1 MALKDLLG
9 DAYREGMTL
18 EEVEAALSDKNL
30 VDATTLSKKVDKDLY
45 DKKVS
50 ELAAV
55 NRQFKELQSK
65 LKELQS
71 NSMTAEEKLKAEQEK
86 AAELQRTYAKELSKL
101 KAKEVFIG
109 AGLTEKDF
117 ASLLDAVVSE
127 EEETTVAR
135 ANALID
141 VINAQKQATE
151 KAVKAELIKSTPTP
165 PPGSAGGAGLI
176 DYDKQIEEARARGD
190 MAAVAA
196 LIRQQ
201 AMSEKK

>member
-50 ELAAV
+50 ELAAL
-55 NRQFKELQSK
+55 NRQ

-165 PPGSAGGAGLI
+165 PSGSAGGAGLI
-176 DYDKQIEEARARGD
+176 DYDKKIEEARARGD

>member
-50 ELAAV
+50 ELAAL
-55 NRQFKELQSK
+55 NRQ

-135 ANALID
+135 ANALIE